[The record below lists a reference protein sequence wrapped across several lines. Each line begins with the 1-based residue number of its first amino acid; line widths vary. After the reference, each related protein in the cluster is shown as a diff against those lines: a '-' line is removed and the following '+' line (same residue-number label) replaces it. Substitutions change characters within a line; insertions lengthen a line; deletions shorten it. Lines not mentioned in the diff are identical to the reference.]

1 MFPMDRRAVST
12 IPVTVEY
19 TANGQRVQRTLP
31 NAVAAR
37 RFYVA
42 AMAKGQ
48 APRVLGTP
56 SR

>member
-19 TANGQRVQRTLP
+19 TGPSGKRVTRTLP

-37 RFYVA
+37 RFYA
-42 AMAKGQ
+42 AALAKGQ
-48 APRVLGTP
+48 APRVVGAKL
-56 SR
+56 